1 MGAFSKFKLFLAFAI
16 LPCLVFISFFSC
28 QIARANDFFF
38 LKEISYPLDTDY
50 KLATEDGLLSINVFA
65 NSTDDKFF
73 LKMSNLARQN
83 EISQF
88 FTYPEG
94 LTPATDLYSIRLES
108 KKDISFSKQPQIT
121 LTYKEGSRFNQLY
134 YYDWYNLKFEKIDAV
149 RDTIKHTLQFNFPAG
164 KQALQFAIFS
174 EPELVGT
181 ASWYVHP
188 KYKNDLIAASVD
200 FAQDTKIK
208 VINLDNNKE
217 VIVTVKDYGPDKSVF
232 PDRVVDLSKEA
243 FKKIASTS
251 QGVIRVKVIPVE

>member
-1 MGAFSKFKLFLAFAI
+1 
-16 LPCLVFISFFSC
+16 
-28 QIARANDFFF
+28 
-38 LKEISYPLDTDY
+38 
-50 KLATEDGLLSINVFA
+50 
-65 NSTDDKFF
+65 
-73 LKMSNLARQN
+73 
-83 EISQF
+83 
-88 FTYPEG
+88 
-94 LTPATDLYSIRLES
+94 ES

-149 RDTIKHTLQFNFPAG
+149 RDTIKHTLQFDFPAG
-164 KQALQFAIFS
+164 KQVLQFAIFS

-188 KYKNDLIAASVD
+188 KYKTDLIAASVD

>member
-1 MGAFSKFKLFLAFAI
+1 
-16 LPCLVFISFFSC
+16 
-28 QIARANDFFF
+28 
-38 LKEISYPLDTDY
+38 
-50 KLATEDGLLSINVFA
+50 
-65 NSTDDKFF
+65 
-73 LKMSNLARQN
+73 
-83 EISQF
+83 
-88 FTYPEG
+88 
-94 LTPATDLYSIRLES
+94 
-108 KKDISFSKQPQIT
+108 
-121 LTYKEGSRFNQLY
+121 
-134 YYDWYNLKFEKIDAV
+134 
-149 RDTIKHTLQFNFPAG
+149 LQFDFPAG

-188 KYKNDLIAASVD
+188 KYKTDLIAASVD

-251 QGVIRVKVIPVE
+251 QGVIRVKVIPV